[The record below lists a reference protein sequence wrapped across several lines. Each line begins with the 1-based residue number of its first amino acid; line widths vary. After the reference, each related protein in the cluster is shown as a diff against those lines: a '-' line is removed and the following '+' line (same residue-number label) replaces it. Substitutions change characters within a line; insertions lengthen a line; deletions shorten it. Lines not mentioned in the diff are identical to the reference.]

1 MTNLTTVYI
10 RLAFKKGSDNIHVG
24 FTQLGNKTL
33 TGEIMASDDLIVNHQ
48 MSFTN
53 LSGESAIGKVATVCI
68 ASDEE
73 ADALINKIDAIQA
86 ARPVNARG
94 NKFPFCWL
102 ELATEGTIIFNR
114 GLNGGVDRLTFLD
127 VELVEVHA
135 DAPDA
140 VVQIEKPVVSVPAA
154 SSPRRGASIEDA
166 SAASRYG
173 TQDYRAVRKLRA
185 QNSIAQASANIA
197 NSSTLGEASS
207 QVAPSFNT
215 NVIEAV
221 HSSQKDAPR
230 VGQSIDSQDSSNSQ
244 QDKLNAIAVAMK
256 AAGMS
261 SAEIAQ
267 ALKAELELVF

>member
-1 MTNLTTVYI
+1 MTNLITVYI

-73 ADALINKIDAIQA
+73 ADALIDKIDAIQA

-140 VVQIEKPVVSVPAA
+140 VVQIEKPVVSVP
-154 SSPRRGASIEDA
+154 SSIEDA
-166 SAASRYG
+166 RRANNYG
-173 TQDYRAVRKLRA
+173 TQNYRAVRKLRA
-185 QNSIAQASANIA
+185 QNPIAQASANIA

-230 VGQSIDSQDSSNSQ
+230 VGQSIDSQDSSDSQ
-244 QDKLNAIAVAMK
+244 QNKLNAIAVAMK
-256 AAGMS
+256 ASGMS